1 MKMYQDI
8 PKVGPYHYFMPHIR
22 VADLMNAQDKA
33 FISRIAQIQK
43 EVTEKKLGFFD
54 FYEKL
59 KAIQTYL
66 HNCFEQEANSCGARG
81 PIVINGEITVEGGSQ
96 SILSDRIG
104 IIGGATTDKI
114 ACVHWDTGSFIS
126 AALLGIVRGFKPAK
140 EKGGKKLTSGQIAYN
155 AAKDEAARIAE
166 AVKYDFEDVILMRLM
181 NKGIEIPQVGKFAYF
196 TSSPGQAKK
205 GSGYL
210 LNTKV
215 FKEYPYFAWPVP
227 AVQIN
232 EECKGKAPLATKWLQ
247 YRSLDLS
254 TGVPSSKIVGNNG
267 VRLSRTIC
275 VASIE
280 KSMKAKVKS
289 VSDNYET
296 SFGECSDISNN
307 MFDGA
312 GMLNAR
318 RFGEGVALQ
327 IRSHYGCKGLL
338 VSIDAV
344 KYCNDRGYVPQ
355 VVDVDGV
362 VHDLATEEWDAIV
375 TTDVWKTG
383 KVFQTWANYVKHCCE
398 VELDEFY
405 VTGTNAP
412 ENETKALS
420 NQMTQS
426 LFEMMDDE
434 IPRLAER
441 SIKQLRKFDQ
451 VDSAWSMLAAPNR
464 DGSERTPFETLVFNY
479 NSVLNTAYVRST
491 LNERKH
497 SAWCK
502 TMQGKLAVNG
512 KYAYVCPDLTAFLD
526 VICGHMPADSQNLGM
541 LKAHEC
547 VCGIHR
553 GAKRLACARN
563 PAQSF
568 DWVFVDVVTN
578 KYLPSTN
585 ILFVSV
591 HDLNYRVMQNDFD
604 GDHIFVVNEQVLLD
618 IIERTWPDVHVLYYE
633 PTNGTAPKEIPTS
646 RSGYNKWIEQ
656 SLSGTARTNKVG
668 LYSTYLKSAWASVGQ
683 MPMEELLDDIAKLA
697 AGVNHAVDAAKT
709 GSMTPLPEDLM
720 KKYGDSPYFVRYK
733 KKVAKKIGDKT
744 VYVVDPFDPYW
755 DGLNANG
762 ECVSAPKTNPRGK
775 GVIDRLD
782 KYIETKVSYDLEL
795 DTSRLRFAWAMMA
808 AHDAKYCIAERKASL
823 SKQLAAELQKF
834 GPIKANTG
842 ENSTPNSRLMAEAI
856 TGAKIGIFD
865 LFNLL
870 CSQKAAFFNAVDAK
884 EEDGVDEYESEKARR
899 FDNIGRIKF
908 IREAI
913 IGFMKSLKLDDY
925 TNEELLRLAANW
937 ILRRIRRIASDAY
950 AKLEDMPDGNARALK
965 SEEDPAFM
973 LRVSRAFDVFGDV
986 YANNVLENRA
996 NGYVPQN
1003 RLEWVDANGNVTVP
1017 TALEGNETFAPG
1029 AEDSI
1034 FSLPEASDEDLL
1046 EQIPEDSTRYDEMEF
1061 PESL

>member
-1 MKMYQDI
+1 MKMYQNVA
-8 PKVGPYHYFMPHIR
+8 KVAPYHYFMPHIR
-22 VADLMNAQDKA
+22 VADLMTPQDET
-33 FISRIAQIQK
+33 FLNRIVQIQE
-43 EVTEKKLGFFD
+43 EVDEKKMSFFD
-54 FYEKL
+54 FYKKL
-59 KAIQTYL
+59 KAMQAYL
-66 HNCFEQEANSCGARG
+66 HSCFEQEANSCEVNK
-81 PIVINGEITVEGGSQ
+81 PIVINSEITVEGGSQ
-96 SILSDRIG
+96 SILSDRMG
-104 IIGGATTDKI
+104 ITSGSTTDKI
-114 ACVHWDTGSFIS
+114 ACVHWDTGDFIS
-126 AALLGIVRGFKPAK
+126 EALRLIIRGFKPAK
-140 EKGGKKLTSGQIAYN
+140 ERGGNKLTSGQIAYN
-155 AAKDEAARIAE
+155 AARGEAEKIAE
-166 AVKYDFEDVILMRLM
+166 AAKYDFEDVILMRLM
-181 NKGIEIPQVGKFAYF
+181 NRGIEIPQVGRFVYF

-227 AVQIN
+227 AMQIN
-232 EECKGKAPLATKWLQ
+232 EGCKGKAPLATKWLQ

-254 TGVPSSKIVGNNG
+254 TGVPSSKIVGNDG
-267 VRLSRTIC
+267 VRLSRIIC

-296 SFGECSDISNN
+296 DVGERSDISNN

-318 RFGEGVALQ
+318 RFGEGIALQ

-344 KYCNDRGYVPQ
+344 KYCVDMGYSTQ
-355 VVDVDGV
+355 IVDVDGI
-362 VHDLATEEWDAIV
+362 VHDLASEEWDAVI

-383 KVFQTWANYVKHCCE
+383 KVFQTWKNYVEHCCD
-398 VELDEFY
+398 VELDEVY

-412 ENETKALS
+412 EDGTKALS

-426 LFEMMDDE
+426 LFEVMDDE

-441 SIKQLRKFDQ
+441 SIKQLRKFDKP
-451 VDSAWSMLAAPNR
+451 DSAWSMLAAPNR
-464 DGSERTPFETLVFNY
+464 DESERTPFETLVFNY

-526 VICGHMPADSQNLGM
+526 VICGHIPANSPNLGT
-541 LKAHEC
+541 LKSHEC
-547 VCGIHR
+547 VCGIHK
-553 GAKRLACARN
+553 GAKRLECARN

-604 GDHIFVVNEQVLLD
+604 GDHIFVIDEQVLLD

-633 PTNGTAPKEIPTS
+633 PTNGTAPKEIPTR
-646 RSGYNKWIEQ
+646 RSEYNKWIEQ

-683 MPMEELLDDIAKLA
+683 MPMDELLDDIAKLA

-709 GSMTPLPEDLM
+709 GSMTPLPDDLR
-720 KKYGDSPYFVRYK
+720 KKYGGSPYFVRYK
-733 KKVAKKIGDKT
+733 KKVAKKKGEKT
-744 VYVVDPFDPYW
+744 IYVVDPFDPYW
-755 DGLNANG
+755 EGLNADG
-762 ECVSAPKTNPRGK
+762 EYVGSPKTNPRGK

-782 KYIETKVSYDLEL
+782 KYIETKVPYDLEL
-795 DTSRLRFAWAMMA
+795 DTSELRFAWAMMA
-808 AHDAKYCIAERKASL
+808 AHDAKYCIAERKASI
-823 SKQLAAELQKF
+823 SKQLAVELQEF

-842 ENSTPNSRLMAEAI
+842 EKSTPNGRLMAEAI
-856 TGAKIGIFD
+856 SGSKIGLFD

-884 EEDGVDEYESEKARR
+884 EDDGVDEYESEKARR
-899 FDNIGRIKF
+899 FDNVGRIKF

-913 IGFMKSLKLDDY
+913 VGFMKSLKLDGY
-925 TNEELLRLAANW
+925 TDEELLRLAANW

-950 AKLEDMPDGNARALK
+950 AKLDDMPDGNARALK

-973 LRVSRAFDVFGDV
+973 LRVSRAFDIFGDV

-1003 RLEWVDANGNVTVP
+1003 RLEWIDANGNVTVP
-1017 TALEGNETFAPG
+1017 AAIGGSETFALG

-1046 EQIPEDSTRYDEMEF
+1046 EQIPEDSTRYDEMDF